1 MKYAIVTSGGKQ
13 HKVAEGDVLVVDRLP
28 EDMEATYTFPEVL
41 LYVDGDVK
49 VGTPFLSDVVVTGK
63 VLDHTKG
70 EKIKVAKF
78 KAKAKYRRTTGFRAA
93 LTKIQIDSISLK
105 GEKKEK
111 ESASAKK
118 ATARQE
124 KPATQKEEK

>member
-28 EDMEATYTFPEVL
+28 EDTDASYTFPEVL
-41 LYVDGDVK
+41 MYVDGDVK
-49 VGTPFLSDVVVTGK
+49 VGTPFLSDVIVTGK

-70 EKIKVAKF
+70 EKIRVAKF
-78 KAKAKYRRTTGFRAA
+78 KAKAKYRRVTGFRAS
-93 LTKIQIDSISLK
+93 LTKVQIDSISLK

-111 ESASAKK
+111 QSASAKN
-118 ATARQE
+118 ASAGQE
-124 KPATQKEEK
+124 KPASKEIEK